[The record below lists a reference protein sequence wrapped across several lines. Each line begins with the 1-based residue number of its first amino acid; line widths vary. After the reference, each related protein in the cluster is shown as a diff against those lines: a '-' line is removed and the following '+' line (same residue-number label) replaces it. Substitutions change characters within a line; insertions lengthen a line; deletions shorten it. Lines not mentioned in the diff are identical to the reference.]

1 MGVRR
6 ARTRRGCRRLLNP
19 FDLEGGAIGLTGF
32 TVFRAFVS
40 NVFGPVPHPGFAPGQ
55 ESHDCVD
62 DDEQQAQ
69 GGPDGA
75 KPGDLAGQRVDAT
88 RGHVPPG
95 GVRDERDME
104 HHDGRDGTEPGQLA
118 SPKGGDALRDPLVDL
133 EEEDDAKRDQPDEV
147 VVPGKRRD

>member
-75 KPGDLAGQRVDAT
+75 KPGDLAGQRVDAVLLQSWGSRKT
-88 RGHVPPG
+88 
-95 GVRDERDME
+95 GV
-104 HHDGRDGTEPGQLA
+104 
-118 SPKGGDALRDPLVDL
+118 K
-133 EEEDDAKRDQPDEV
+133 
-147 VVPGKRRD
+147 